1 MRILDRVQ
9 PSDPRPFADA
19 HRARQSRAV
28 SVERDDQR
36 PVEAAGVEGPR
47 GVGLV
52 MLDSLQLVEQA
63 QVAQMGLEL
72 LLPALVI
79 ARRLPGPVARALL
92 GEIA

>member
-1 MRILDRVQ
+1 M
-9 PSDPRPFADA
+9 
-19 HRARQSRAV
+19 
-28 SVERDDQR
+28 
-36 PVEAAGVEGPR
+36 
-47 GVGLV
+47 GLV

>member
-1 MRILDRVQ
+1 MRILAEPLVVVDVDHR
-9 PSDPRPFADA
+9 PRAQA
-19 HRARQSRAV
+19 KRRAV
-28 SVERDDQR
+28 PLHPGLGTPSAGRIEVSVLAEAKRD
-36 PVEAAGVEGPR
+36 
-47 GVGLV
+47 
-52 MLDSLQLVEQA
+52 VEQA